1 MAFKTKEWKD
11 RNVEY
16 PGRRKLT
23 EVSGE
28 ENVFTVTREEGAI
41 TEQGD
46 AFSAEN
52 MNDLEDRINDGFNG
66 VINDISGILPT
77 ITVHADSEVTL
88 SCGETEI
95 VVTPVD
101 KVAKVSLSTK
111 GTWLVSNEG
120 KSYTVDVIDCG
131 NYEVNFLATIYGIQ
145 RKVNS
150 SSSAW
155 TRTDD
160 SANFTF
166 SASLGNTA
174 GSSDFDGQPI
184 YKEIERVTLSTGDV
198 MVKIPKFYFQ
208 RYRTDGVEHIRI
220 ADNEVEGFK
229 LHPAFEHNG
238 TTQDYIYIGAY
249 KTSSNNKSVSGASCT
264 VNQTR
269 ATMRANAKAKGTGWS
284 LIDITAKSAV
294 DMLILIEVADWNVQ
308 SKIGSGNCSTSGS
321 IGTGK
326 CDGVPNL
333 TGRPSGTDTAVGV
346 VWRGIENW
354 WADLWEWVD
363 GCNWKD
369 GIYYICNNQDN
380 YADDTANNY
389 TALSYTGKTSWSG
402 SYITELGMD
411 DNNPAIM
418 LPTEAGSGS
427 SSTFMTDGCWSS
439 TEWRVFRRSGRI
451 DDGLR
456 CGLAAATLYDASSKT
471 NAYISS
477 RLLKV

>member
-1 MAFKTKEWKD
+1 MAIDHIKNSTGTVLNRYTAEKED
-11 RNVEY
+11 GTSENI
-16 PGRRKLT
+16 KLT
-23 EVSGE
+23 YNPSDDYVAG
-28 ENVFTVTREEGAI
+28 T
-41 TEQGD
+41 
-46 AFSAEN
+46 AFAE
-52 MNDLEDRINDGFNG
+52 DTINPIID
-66 VINDISGILPT
+66 VINNNSPT
-77 ITVHADSEVTL
+77 LIVHASTGTEVTVA
-88 SCGETEI
+88 CGEYSETIEATEDLA
-95 VVTPVD
+95 TFQ
-101 KVAKVSLSTK
+101 LSTK

-145 RKVNS
+145 REVNS

-439 TEWRVFRRSGRI
+439 TGWRVLWRSGVYA
-451 DDGLR
+451 DGLF
-456 CGLAAATLYDASSKT
+456 CGLASASLSHASSDT
-471 NAYISS
+471 YASVSS